1 MRIWLSKNSEVPIR
15 EQLSTQ
21 ILLGIA
27 SGDLKPGQKLPSTR
41 EMARRFKVHANTVSA
56 VYSDL
61 ARRGWVDF
69 RKGSGVYVR
78 AFEERAKDH
87 ARLDAT
93 LELDQLIS
101 NFFQI
106 ARSKGYA
113 LNEIQG
119 RVERMLTLQP
129 PDHFLII
136 EPDPEL
142 RQIMATEISE
152 ATGFRALT
160 IDLRECAYAGT
171 LTGAAPVALY
181 THAEA
186 VRPALPAGYACT
198 LVHSRSVPE
207 AVSGYTRPGA
217 DELVAVASRWPDF
230 LRWARAFL
238 VAAGLDPDAL
248 SFRDAREKGWQKGLR
263 ACSFVITDVVTA
275 QHLPDECTARIFRI
289 IADSSLDELREL
301 VRQLPAPASLSATQG
316 G

>member
-1 MRIWLSKNSEVPIR
+1 MRIWLSRNSEVPIR

-21 ILLGIA
+21 LLLGIA
-27 SGDLKPGQKLPSTR
+27 SSDLKPGQKLPSTR
-41 EMARRFKVHANTVSA
+41 EMARRFKIHANTVSA

-78 AFEERAKDH
+78 AFEERAKDN
-87 ARLDAT
+87 AKLDAT

-106 ARSKGYA
+106 ARGQGYS
-113 LNEIQG
+113 LNEIQA

-129 PDHFLII
+129 PDHFLIV

-142 RQIMATEISE
+142 RRIMADEISE
-152 ATGFRALT
+152 ATGFRVLAT
-160 IDLRECAYAGT
+160 GVQECAYSGA

-181 THAEA
+181 THAET
-186 VRPALPAGYACT
+186 VRTALPANLGCT
-198 LVHSRSVPE
+198 LVHSRSIPE
-207 AVSGYTRPGA
+207 AVSGYTRPEP

-230 LRWARAFL
+230 IRWARAFL

-275 QHLPDECTARIFRI
+275 KQLPAGCVARVFRV
-289 IADSSLDELREL
+289 IADSSLNELREL
-301 VRQLPAPASLSATQG
+301 VRRLPSGSSL
-316 G
+316 